1 MGITKEYLDYLDR
14 EVGISPAGSQEELDC
29 ARTIADVFSSHGL
42 EPQVQE
48 FSVPSFGGVV
58 HGALMVLALVGLVL
72 SGLTGAAKVIGVL
85 LAAATLV
92 LLFMVRSG
100 RDVLG
105 RLGPTAHSQNVVALH
120 QAEGDDVA
128 HNRPIVILAH
138 YDSPRVDHLARREVS
153 VAKKYLAQGSPYL
166 AGISAFCLF
175 VQILLFLP
183 AGARRTFWIIGIV
196 ATLPLAVWGATLIA
210 RRFTPYTSGAV
221 DNKSSIAAMLGVLER
236 VRPSGPARRAA
247 ARAASSA
254 DSELVRTTSD
264 GGAERTE
271 SVPVMRR
278 EVEKVVGVRHGKRV
292 LEELGI
298 LPSTC
303 EITYVEPEV
312 RMVPVAGVSTPLHPD
327 ATGAEAV
334 APTVS
339 QPRPRVSD
347 EGEDRDAAMDE
358 VQALP
363 SVPAP
368 APASDATSAMAVG
381 NVVPERSV
389 TNGDEADAPADD
401 GDAAEA
407 DEPAAGE
414 RTPDA
419 KTSDAAD
426 QASEDDGAQAA
437 ADATAALPTEPV
449 ENESANSTRPLARP
463 AARRIRAERIP
474 SPSADPGA
482 TAQVA
487 ASDLSQLE
495 NGQDE
500 TEGPVVETDQSGL
513 GVMVEEDSET
523 ASEAPRAPRPRP
535 AAPADPE
542 WGKSSYAPACRRD
555 ISGIGRRAALFD
567 LPDPLSNDEDAL
579 APHTAS
585 RPASTPSD
593 SSVKVSA
600 PTAQRVSQPTAQDE
614 IRVLSATSE
623 SYESHEAPAPKRGIG
638 KLFARRRKEETSM
651 SEWLGVDDDYDAKE
665 SGEDIGSWDNF
676 NDDERVRH
684 GNHWKG
690 GAALSLRLR
699 DLKKAAEKAAE
710 GAVTGVK
717 DAASHIGRPS
727 SASENLPADG
737 DEGEQPA
744 QQGTAAPQEGEP
756 SGPGATSALVEPA
769 DGSVEALPVSEGE
782 ALPPILPVISAP
794 DSEASQPT
802 PSDSGQMPAVPTDE
816 DMRDVVLAMGD
827 EDLVAHDIWF
837 VATGASAFDHAGVK
851 DFLAANRKALRGA
864 FVINLDCVG
873 AGDLTILT
881 HEGFGSQRRA
891 DRRLSSLLASV
902 ASDLHIGL
910 GKLSRPWADT
920 EATPLMRRSLR
931 AVTIMGMGDNEL
943 PAFSGTAEDVYE
955 NVNVGNVAD
964 VSALVAE
971 VIRRS

>member
-48 FSVPSFGGVV
+48 FSAPSFGGVV

-105 RLGPTAHSQNVVALH
+105 KLGPTAHSQNVVALH
-120 QAEGDDVA
+120 KAEGDDVA

-138 YDSPRVDHLARREVS
+138 YDSPRVDPLARREVS
-153 VAKKYLAQGSPYL
+153 VAKKYLAQGFPYL

-175 VQILLFLP
+175 AQILLFLP
-183 AGARRTFWIIGIV
+183 EGARRTFWIIGIV
-196 ATLPLAVWGATLIA
+196 AALPLAVWGATLIA

-236 VRPSGPARRAA
+236 VRPSAPARRAA
-247 ARAASSA
+247 AQAASSA
-254 DSELVRTTSD
+254 DSEPVRTTSD
-264 GGAERTE
+264 GSAERTE

-312 RMVPVAGVSTPLHPD
+312 RMVSVADVTTPLRPD
-327 ATGAEAV
+327 AAGAETV

-339 QPRPRVSD
+339 QPRPRISD

-363 SVPAP
+363 SAP
-368 APASDATSAMAVG
+368 APASDATSATAVS
-381 NVVPERSV
+381 NVVPELSV
-389 TNGDEADAPADD
+389 TDGDEADAPADD
-401 GDAAEA
+401 GDVAEA
-407 DEPAAGE
+407 DGPTAGE

-426 QASEDDGAQAA
+426 QASEDAEAQAA
-437 ADATAALPTEPV
+437 ADATAALPAEPV

-482 TAQVA
+482 TAQVS

-542 WGKSSYAPACRRD
+542 WGKSSYAPARRRD

-567 LPDPLSNDEDAL
+567 LPDPLSDDEDAL
-579 APHTAS
+579 APHAAS
-585 RPASTPSD
+585 RPASTPRD
-593 SSVKVSA
+593 SSAKVSA
-600 PTAQRVSQPTAQDE
+600 PTAQRVSQPAAQDE

-623 SYESHEAPAPKRGIG
+623 SYESHEAPAPKRAIG

-684 GNHWKG
+684 GSHWKG

-699 DLKKAAEKAAE
+699 ELKKAAEKAAE
-710 GAVTGVK
+710 GAVSGVK
-717 DAASHIGRPS
+717 DAASHIGRPAP
-727 SASENLPADG
+727 ASENLLADG
-737 DEGEQPA
+737 DEGEQPV
-744 QQGTAAPQEGEP
+744 QQETAAPQEGA
-756 SGPGATSALVEPA
+756 SSDPGATSALVEPA
-769 DGSVEALPVSEGE
+769 DGSVEAPPVSEGE
-782 ALPPILPVISAP
+782 ALPPVLPVISAP
-794 DSEASQPT
+794 GSEASQPT
-802 PSDSGQMPAVPTDE
+802 PSDSGQMPVVPTDE
-816 DMRDVVLAMGD
+816 DMRDAVLAMGD
-827 EDLVAHDIWF
+827 ENLMAHDIWF

-881 HEGFGSQRRA
+881 HEGFGVQRRA

-920 EATPLMRRSLR
+920 EATSLMRRSLR

-943 PAFSGTAEDVYE
+943 PAFSGTAEDVCE
-955 NVNVGNVAD
+955 NVNDGNVAD